1 MSAPL
6 SNNTRAVAHPDE
18 LLSRRARAPRWP
30 FVAAAAL
37 VGAALVALLVPRGA
51 ELSALQAQVASPRPG
66 LEAAAD
72 RGDTSPDTLV
82 ALARARLGAGEPA
95 GAMAALRSVLERQP
109 NNAAA
114 LQALADTFDHTG
126 RRFDA
131 AAALEQLQRVDPNA
145 ERQRQL
151 VRRYTDLGDEAQ
163 ATRALSTLV
172 NGLRAG
178 TDAEALQLADRLMT
192 TGAPRGALEV
202 LDALA
207 QQRPQAA
214 TVTLL
219 AKQMQAVLAIAH
231 AEPAGT
237 NSSVQAADQA
247 AARARTWLVAHPAT
261 LNADAPLLAA
271 PLVQGGHHERVAA
284 LLDPMLSAQAPAL
297 VATWAQAMRQ
307 AGRRDAAL
315 QRLAG
320 LRPATDP
327 TTDRTTDLTNQGP
340 NALRDEM
347 LQLQV
352 TMALEGGKLNQALA
366 AVRERGMARAPSRAL
381 VPLAE
386 RALADQAA
394 GTDQAPLLRE
404 LWAQAATTLSNADPL
419 LATRVALAAGDH
431 VAAAR
436 LADSAAAACDNQ
448 STCTVPLA
456 SINHQQGRTK
466 EATAALKLALE
477 GGDIDEAL
485 LGEFARVSVALNQ
498 GREALAKL
506 DKQRRAS
513 SPPPFNEAYALLGT
527 SAGRYGDVERWL
539 ERTPARDI
547 GSGLVREL
555 FKMAVDA
562 KAHPL
567 TVACAARLDPK
578 TLKPADR
585 VMLAY
590 AYMDLGRTSD
600 ALNLWRQ
607 VRSQT
612 KAYDDAYA
620 SALSVAVKRGAGAM
634 ADAEYADVLL
644 SQLSQAK
651 EPAAREA
658 LIEQLVAV
666 GAHGKVI
673 GPLEAL
679 AVADPKRWLAALET
693 AALQSGQPERAR
705 AVWRKVVLIESAP
718 RPLRWRLATELLE
731 MGDRTVAEQAL
742 RQLGVASVPDDVVV
756 QRLFA
761 LWGPRLT
768 PDQLDWVEARAQTAG
783 QQPALSA
790 ADATIARAAW
800 MRKLND
806 VGGAARAVAVYQ
818 RTNPKAKSGPV
829 FDAYIDALTKTGDR
843 AALASALR
851 DAPRALN

>member
-1 MSAPL
+1 MNTPF
-6 SNNTRAVAHPDE
+6 SNDTQAAAHPDE

-30 FVAAAAL
+30 FVAMGAL
-37 VGAALVALLVPRGA
+37 VGAALVAMLVPRGS

-72 RGDTSPDTLV
+72 RGDTSSATLV
-82 ALARARLGAGEPA
+82 ALARERLRAGEPA
-95 GAMAALRSVLERQP
+95 GAMAALRTVLDRQP
-109 NNAAA
+109 NDAAA

-151 VRRYTDLGDEAQ
+151 VRRYIDLGDEAQ

-178 TDAEALQLADRLMT
+178 TDAESLQLADRLMT

-202 LDALA
+202 LDGLA

-219 AKQMQAVLAIAH
+219 AKQMQAMLAIAH
-231 AEPAGT
+231 AEPMGT
-237 NSSVQAADQA
+237 SSSVKAADQA
-247 AARARTWLVAHPAT
+247 AARARTWLLAHPAT

-271 PLVQGGHHERVAA
+271 PLVQGGHHERVVT

-327 TTDRTTDLTNQGP
+327 TTKSQD
-340 NALRDEM
+340 ALRDEM

-352 TMALEGGKLNQALA
+352 TMALEGGKLNQALN
-366 AVRERGMARAPSRAL
+366 AVRERGMARTPSSAL
-381 VPLAE
+381 LPLAE

-404 LWAQAATTLSNADPL
+404 LWAQAAPTLSNADPL

-431 VAAAR
+431 VASAR
-436 LADSAAAACDNQ
+436 LADSAAAACDNK
-448 STCTVPLA
+448 STCTVRLA

-477 GGDIDEAL
+477 GSDIDEAL
-485 LGEFARVSVALNQ
+485 LGEFARVSIALSQ

-527 SAGRYGDVERWL
+527 SAGRYADVERWL

-547 GSGLVREL
+547 SSGLVREL

-567 TVACAARLDPK
+567 TVACAARLDPS

-612 KAYDDAYA
+612 KIYDDAYA
-620 SALSVAVKRGAGAM
+620 RALSVAVKSGAGAM
-634 ADAEYADVLL
+634 AEAEYADVLL
-644 SQLSQAK
+644 SQLSLAK
-651 EPAAREA
+651 DPATSDA

-666 GAHGKVI
+666 GAHSKVI

-679 AVADPKRWLAALET
+679 AVADPKRWLPALET

-705 AVWRKVVLIESAP
+705 AVWRKVVLLETAP
-718 RPLRWRLATELLE
+718 KPLRWRLATELLE

-756 QRLFA
+756 QRLFT

-806 VGGAARAVAVYQ
+806 VGGAARAVSVYQ
-818 RTNPKAKSGPV
+818 RTNPKPKTGPV

>member
-1 MSAPL
+1 MNTPF
-6 SNNTRAVAHPDE
+6 SNDTQAAAHPDE
-18 LLSRRARAPRWP
+18 LLSHRARAPRWP
-30 FVAAAAL
+30 FVAMGAL
-37 VGAALVALLVPRGA
+37 VGAALVALLVPQGS

-72 RGDTSPDTLV
+72 RGDTSSATLV
-82 ALARARLGAGEPA
+82 ALARERLRAGEPA
-95 GAMAALRSVLERQP
+95 GAMAALRTVLDRQP
-109 NNAAA
+109 NDAAA

-131 AAALEQLQRVDPNA
+131 AATLEQLQRVDPNA

-151 VRRYTDLGDEAQ
+151 VRRYIDLGDEAQ

-178 TDAEALQLADRLMT
+178 TDAESLQLADRLMT

-202 LDALA
+202 LDGLA
-207 QQRPQAA
+207 QQRPQAT

-219 AKQMQAVLAIAH
+219 AKQMQAMLAIAH
-231 AEPAGT
+231 AEPVGT
-237 NSSVQAADQA
+237 SSSVKAADQA
-247 AARARTWLVAHPAT
+247 AARARTWLLAHPAT

-271 PLVQGGHHERVAA
+271 PLVQGGHHERVVT

-297 VATWAQAMRQ
+297 VATWAQAMHQ
-307 AGRRDAAL
+307 VGRRDAAL

-327 TTDRTTDLTNQGP
+327 TTDLSTNGK
-340 NALRDEM
+340 NALQDEM

-352 TMALEGGKLNQALA
+352 TMALEGGKLNQALD
-366 AVRERGMARAPSRAL
+366 AVRERGMARTPSRAL
-381 VPLAE
+381 LPLAE

-404 LWAQAATTLSNADPL
+404 LWAQAAPTLSNADPL

-431 VAAAR
+431 VASAR
-436 LADSAAAACDNQ
+436 LADSAAAACDNK
-448 STCTVPLA
+448 STCTVRLA

-466 EATAALKLALE
+466 EATAALSLALE
-477 GGDIDEAL
+477 GSDIDEAL
-485 LGEFARVSVALNQ
+485 LGEFARVSIALSQ

-513 SPPPFNEAYALLGT
+513 SPPLFNEAYALLGT
-527 SAGRYGDVERWL
+527 SAGRYADVERWL

-547 GSGLVREL
+547 SSGLVREL

-567 TVACAARLDPK
+567 TVACAARLDPS

-612 KAYDDAYA
+612 NIYDDAYA
-620 SALSVAVKRGAGAM
+620 RALSVAVKSGAGAM
-634 ADAEYADVLL
+634 AEAEYADVLQ
-644 SQLSQAK
+644 SQLSQTK
-651 EPAAREA
+651 DPAASEA

-666 GAHGKVI
+666 GAHSKVI

-679 AVADPKRWLAALET
+679 AVADPKRWLPALET

-705 AVWRKVVLIESAP
+705 AVWRKVVLLETAP

-731 MGDRTVAEQAL
+731 MGDRAVAEQAL

-790 ADATIARAAW
+790 DDASIARAAW

-806 VGGAARAVAVYQ
+806 VGGAARAVSVYQ
-818 RTNPKAKSGPV
+818 RTNPKLKTGPV

-851 DAPRALN
+851 EAPRALN